1 MDRGRATDDQGL
13 MAGEASAD
21 NAEAEIEAGQ
31 FVDDFTDGASRRG
44 TLSPHAGSAPQGGS
58 V

>member
-1 MDRGRATDDQGL
+1 